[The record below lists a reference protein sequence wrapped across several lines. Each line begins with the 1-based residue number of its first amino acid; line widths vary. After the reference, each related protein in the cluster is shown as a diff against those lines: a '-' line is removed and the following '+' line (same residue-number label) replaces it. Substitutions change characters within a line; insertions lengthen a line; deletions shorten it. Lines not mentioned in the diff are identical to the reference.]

1 MKVTKKQLVEIIS
14 EEIQQ
19 ALGEVGRGIPVGGG
33 EALTCAEA
41 GAKAGAA
48 YAKANPK
55 IAESVV
61 RVSVQQKGAKK
72 QIKGEYSALLD
83 NAAKKAMQDQNRLSC
98 QEGPEGMRAMDAFR
112 DAFLKVAN
120 EEHAM
125 GFASA
130 SAPTSG
136 AQIKTDRRTRGYDHI
151 AAEAVTKVEEIDD
164 PATYY
169 AKKQKECR
177 EAQAKLTAAKE
188 KLKGMPDNSA
198 RLKQANLVQDL
209 EKAKQRACYT
219 GD

>member
-151 AAEAVTKVEEIDD
+151 AAEAVTKVKEGM
-164 PATYY
+164 PSSV
-169 AKKQKECR
+169 AKHKQKLADMSDE
-177 EAQAKLTAAKE
+177 EFAE
-188 KLKGMPDNSA
+188 KHGSKSEEQLRQMAWRHGYGKMSPHYWNRVKKS
-198 RLKQANLVQDL
+198 
-209 EKAKQRACYT
+209 
-219 GD
+219 